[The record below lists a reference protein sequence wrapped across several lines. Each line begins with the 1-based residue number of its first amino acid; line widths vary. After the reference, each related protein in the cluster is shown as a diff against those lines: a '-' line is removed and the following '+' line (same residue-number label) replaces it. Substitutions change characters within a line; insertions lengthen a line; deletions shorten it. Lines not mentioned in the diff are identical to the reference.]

1 MKSLR
6 VVVMLK
12 INGSGRW
19 ILPQVEELRRRGH
32 EVLALLPPGHG
43 PLSEE
48 LRRREFRV
56 VDSPFNFRFRP
67 SLATL
72 RGLWRLR
79 QLIRQLQPDVLN
91 YHLYASALA
100 ARLSTAGLRLVRVH
114 SVVGPLFLESAII
127 REVERWLWRLDD
139 VIVCGTGY
147 TSRRYASL
155 GCPSIRRP
163 TITCGV
169 DPGHFRPTGQDAG
182 SGTGPRTGPDGDPD
196 QPTPAELQA
205 KSRAELGL
213 PPDAFVVVMVAF
225 VYAPKRLTYHGRGIK
240 GHDVLLTAWRSFHAR
255 HPRSHLLLVGG
266 GYQAAGDTHRA
277 ELVQRFAVDE
287 DPNVTWTESV
297 ADVRPYYLA
306 ADLSVSPSL
315 SEGHGAAVEASAMAV
330 PSIVSDAGGL
340 PETVDDSS
348 GWVVPSGDVPALDA
362 ALEQAYGEF
371 VAGRLT
377 DWGAQARRRAVRLFD
392 NQLAAVRVAELIERT
407 AERGRSR

>member
-6 VVVMLK
+6 IVVMLK

-19 ILPQVEELRRRGH
+19 ILPQVEEMRRRGH
-32 EVLALLPPGHG
+32 EVLALLPPGDG
-43 PLSEE
+43 PLTEE

-79 QLIRQLQPDVLN
+79 RLIRQLRPDVLN

-100 ARLSTAGLRLVRVH
+100 ARLSTAGLRLGRVH

-127 REVERWLWRLDD
+127 RQVERWLWRLDHA
-139 VIVCGTGY
+139 IICGTGY
-147 TSRRYASL
+147 TSRLYGSL
-155 GCPSIRRP
+155 GCPPTRRP

-169 DPGHFRPTGQDAG
+169 DPGQFRPTGQDAG
-182 SGTGPRTGPDGDPD
+182 PGIDPD
-196 QPTPAELQA
+196 PHPPTPAELQA
-205 KSRAELGL
+205 KARADLGL

-225 VYAPKRLTYHGRGIK
+225 VYAPKRLTYNGRGIK

-277 ELVQRFAVDE
+277 ELVRRFAVDD
-287 DPNVTWTESV
+287 DPSVSWTESV
-297 ADVRPYYLA
+297 ADVRPYYRA

-362 ALEQAYGEF
+362 ALEQAYDEF
-371 VAGRLT
+371 VAGRLV
-377 DWGAQARRRAVRLFD
+377 DRGAQARRRAVRLFD
-392 NQLAAVRVAELIERT
+392 NQAAAVRVAELIERT
-407 AERGRSR
+407 AEQVGSR